1 MESTFLFIDT
11 KFSANIELYLEQLKI
26 ITYFCRIILN
36 KNNVMNVKLL
46 LGTLMLTAV
55 TANAQVATINENFD
69 NFTAGNTTFPQS
81 GWSAVVASP
90 TNSFPPVPP
99 RMIVAADANSN
110 NKYIQSYAGNNPTSP
125 SYLITP
131 QIVVPAGDKTLSF
144 AATAVDP
151 YTSPA
156 TIQVGVASN
165 PADMSTFVA
174 VGSPVTI
181 TGPGTIQNISVP
193 IPASTGSYL
202 VFKFTPTIAHTAIQ
216 IDNVVYDTTSVLGIS
231 DAAKSKEE
239 IKFAVNSDYT
249 ALQFITKKDPRNI
262 QIYSAVGQQVAEGK
276 LSDRKFDISALQAGV
291 YFILIETAEGTA
303 VKSKFIKK

>member
-1 MESTFLFIDT
+1 
-11 KFSANIELYLEQLKI
+11 
-26 ITYFCRIILN
+26 
-36 KNNVMNVKLL
+36 MNLKLL

-69 NFTAGNTTFPQS
+69 NFTAGNTTFPQN

-99 RMIVAADANSN
+99 RMIVAADTNSN
-110 NKYIQSYAGNNPTSP
+110 NKYIQSYAGNNPSDP

-156 TIQVGVASN
+156 TIQIGVASN

-174 VGSPVTI
+174 VGSPITI
-181 TGPGTIQNISVP
+181 TGPGTIQNINVP
-193 IPASTGSYL
+193 IPASNGSYL

-216 IDNVVYDTTSVLGIS
+216 IDNVVYNTTSTLGIS
-231 DAAKSKEE
+231 DATKSKEE
-239 IKFAVNSDYT
+239 IKFAVNSDNT
-249 ALQFITKKDPRNI
+249 ALQFIAKKDPKNV
-262 QIYSAVGQQVAEGK
+262 QVYSALGQKVSEGK
-276 LSDRKFDISALQAGV
+276 LSDQKFDISALQAGV